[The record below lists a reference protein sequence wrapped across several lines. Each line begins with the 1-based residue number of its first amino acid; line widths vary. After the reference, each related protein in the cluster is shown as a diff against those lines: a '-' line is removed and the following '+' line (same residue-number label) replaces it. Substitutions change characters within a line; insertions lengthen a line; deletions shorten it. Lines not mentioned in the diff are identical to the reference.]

1 VLGVHLFFF
10 FFFGGGGGC
19 IERCSVYYL
28 STYSNESVRRQGY
41 WLAGW
46 MAVLWE
52 MCRST
57 IQTAPSIE
65 PVFKETERQGPVQ
78 LPRYIQYHTYLH
90 TCVPSLG
97 AGGGGATEQ
106 AESKLGGKK
115 IIKSRASIEIRV
127 RKG

>member
-1 VLGVHLFFF
+1 MLGVYLFFW
-10 FFFGGGGGC
+10 GGGS

-78 LPRYIQYHTYLH
+78 LPRYNTIHIYIHASP
-90 TCVPSLG
+90 PSEL
-97 AGGGGATEQ
+97 EVEEPQ
-106 AESKLGGKK
+106 SKLSQSWEGKK
-115 IIKSRASIEIRV
+115 
-127 RKG
+127 